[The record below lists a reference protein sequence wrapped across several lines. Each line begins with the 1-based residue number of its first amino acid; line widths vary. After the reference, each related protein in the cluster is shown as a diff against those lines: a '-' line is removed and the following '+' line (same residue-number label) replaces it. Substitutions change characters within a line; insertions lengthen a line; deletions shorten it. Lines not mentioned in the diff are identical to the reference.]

1 MPRNVYFSQGNTPE
15 KRLHEDIVI
24 EALKIYGHDVYYI
37 PRKIVNT
44 NAIFNEDALSEFGEA
59 FLIEMYLAN
68 VDGFEGDGDLLS
80 RFGVEVRDQAELIIS
95 TRRWEE
101 LVGRFQSTPE
111 VRPQEG
117 DLIYFPL
124 TNGLFEIKFVE
135 DEDPFYQLSGL
146 TTFKLSVETFE
157 YGNEALDTGIEA
169 IDSFET
175 QYATQTTLTLGA
187 GTGAFVVGED
197 VSQTI
202 GSVTVTGEVSS
213 IDENF
218 ESGTKKINISS
229 QKASDAS
236 NTLFTVTTG
245 SAGNI
250 IGTKNSPVANYE
262 IASIDGFNSLDDNDP
277 YADNSDFETIG
288 NNFIDFTESNPFGD
302 VNITS

>member
-1 MPRNVYFSQGNTPE
+1 MNSN
-15 KRLHEDIVI
+15 
-24 EALKIYGHDVYYI
+24 
-37 PRKIVNT
+37 
-44 NAIFNEDALSEFGEA
+44 A
-59 FLIEMYLAN
+59 FLFFLTYHLYIQNYQKVYIHLLEYILFLLYYFDFAA
-68 VDGFEGDGDLLS
+68 FHHLITCLQDLVHFFHPIL
-80 RFGVEVRDQAELIIS
+80 L
-95 TRRWEE
+95 
-101 LVGRFQSTPE
+101 
-111 VRPQEG
+111 

-236 NTLFTVTTG
+236 NTLFTVTAG

-262 IASIDGFNSLDDNDP
+262 ITSIDGFNSLDDNDP

-302 VNITS
+302 VNITSQ